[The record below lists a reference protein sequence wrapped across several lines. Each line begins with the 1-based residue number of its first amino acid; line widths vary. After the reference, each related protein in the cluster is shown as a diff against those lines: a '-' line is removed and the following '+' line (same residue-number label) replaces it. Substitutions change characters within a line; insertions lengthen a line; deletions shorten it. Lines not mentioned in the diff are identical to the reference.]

1 MDQTTVQPQKPTE
14 KKEEQQIP
22 DSVHVMVRN
31 RRQVLFE
38 DDVKAVTSRND
49 TGLFDVLPEHSNFI
63 SVIKEKILLHKKSG
77 EKYEIAVQNGIMKVK
92 NNTVRC
98 YIDLISHEI
107 K

>member
-1 MDQTTVQPQKPTE
+1 MTDSTTQPQQPTQKQE
-14 KKEEQQIP
+14 KEQIP
-22 DSVHVMVRN
+22 ESIHVMVRN

-77 EKYEIAVQNGIMKVK
+77 EQYEIVVQNGIMKVK

-98 YIDLISHEI
+98 YIDLISHET